1 METNPVNFRQERE
14 FGDVINATFTFISQ
28 NFKKL
33 MKVLVF
39 YGGPFYLIYGILMGS
54 LQLNI
59 FSPLRTNTFSAGDMS
74 TIAVKYFVLVLF
86 AMIAHV
92 MNYSL
97 IYSYIRLY
105 NENGK
110 DGFEI
115 PEVWKLARKNFFMI
129 LGTSFVVGLMIVF
142 ATILFIIP
150 GIYISV
156 PLTLIIIIRVIERK
170 DLGSSISRTF
180 FLIKGKWW
188 LTLGIIL
195 VAYLISSSMT
205 YVFMIPQ
212 YIMILLTAF
221 HGKMAPSSGYLMT
234 TFTAISSFFSLIL
247 TNIPLIVIAFHYFS
261 LVEQKEQPGL
271 LEKIESI
278 GYEENSSR
286 L

>member
-14 FGDVINATFTFISQ
+14 FGDIINATFTFISQ

-33 MKVLVF
+33 MKMLVF

-59 FSPLRTNTFSAGDMS
+59 FSPLRTNTFNADDLGS
-74 TIAVKYFVLVLF
+74 IALKYLLLIVF
-86 AMIAHV
+86 ALLAYV

-105 NENGK
+105 NENGR
-110 DGFEI
+110 DGFEL
-115 PEVWKLARKNFFMI
+115 PDVWRLARKNFFMI
-129 LGTSFVVGLMIVF
+129 LGTSFVCGLMIVF
-142 ATILFIIP
+142 ATLFLIFP

-156 PLTLIIIIRVIERK
+156 PLTLIMVIRMIEMK
-170 DLGSSISRTF
+170 SLGDSISRTF
-180 FLIKGKWW
+180 FLVKNKWW
-188 LTLGIIL
+188 LTFGLIL
-195 VAYLISSSMT
+195 VVYLISSSMT

-212 YIMILLTAF
+212 YIMIFLTAF
-221 HGKMAPSSGYLMT
+221 HGKMTPESGYVMT

-247 TNIPLIVIAFHYFS
+247 TNIPLIAIAFHYFS

-278 GYEENSSR
+278 GQEETTSQF
-286 L
+286 